1 MDTLMG
7 LQAKLDEFPDF
18 LAQTEGDLQEAT
30 REGSKLLSEIR
41 RLDFNIDKNYQRK
54 FKTEEAILKLAQE
67 QLITDKASAYRLKLL
82 NNAQEKRRNV
92 DCSLAKVQNQLAQAM
107 LDVEKLRNV
116 SFKTKKKND
125 EIQESLD
132 KAEAKSN
139 SLEDS
144 LKRIHSQIELKMQRF
159 EKLNSLAEEIQNA
172 FGTEGGNPTEIK
184 VNFSLFSCISN
195 LLKSLS
201 I

>member
-1 MDTLMG
+1 METLMG

-82 NNAQEKRRNV
+82 NQAQEQRRNV
-92 DCSLAKVQNQLAQAM
+92 DCSLSKVQNQLAQAM

-116 SFKTKKKND
+116 LFKTKQKND
-125 EIQESLD
+125 EIQKSLD

-139 SLEDS
+139 SLEDN
-144 LKRIHSQIELKMQRF
+144 LKRIHSQIEIKMQRF
-159 EKLNSLAEEIQNA
+159 EKLNTQVEEIQSA
-172 FGTEGGNPTEIK
+172 FGMEGGNPTEIK
-184 VNFSLFSCISN
+184 VNSSLFS
-195 LLKSLS
+195 
-201 I
+201 